1 MHSAIEERDIVLR
14 MTGAEPLSERTA
26 PDLYTMTE
34 RLAAR
39 AGIPMPSLYVVPD
52 PQPNAFATG
61 RSPEYGVVAVNQGLI
76 DLLSRDEVEG
86 VIAHEIAHIA
96 HRDTLKPIREW
107 ERLSL
112 G

>member
-1 MHSAIEERDIVLR
+1 M
-14 MTGAEPLSERTA
+14 GARPLSRQSR
-26 PDLYTMTE
+26 PDLYAITE

-39 AGIPMPSLYVVPD
+39 AGIPTPALYVVPD

-61 RSPEYGVVAVNQGLI
+61 RSPEYGVVAVDQGLL

-96 HRDTLKPIREW
+96 HRGTLKPIREW